1 MSTTNLG
8 NCDLG
13 AKMDKNVILSHTS
26 IKWLWLTSTQNV
38 RRFRLFLFLKL
49 QTSKQGNMYKQE
61 IMCLFSVVEMF
72 YVLFLSIQASYI
84 HNRPILPIYYDNSYS
99 RWLSPSISLSLLS
112 SFHSVHWGYQSLLKN
127 TTSLFFAKLPPPLNL
142 HCPSLLPFQVT
153 PPQEAKFSPP
163 AEKGGALCG
172 VFF

>member
-49 QTSKQGNMYKQE
+49 QTSKQGNMYIPE
-61 IMCLFSVVEMF
+61 ITCLLSIVEMF

-84 HNRPILPIYYDNSYS
+84 HHRPILPIYYDNSYS

-112 SFHSVHWGYQSLLKN
+112 SFHSVHWGYQYLLKN
-127 TTSLFFAKLPPPLNL
+127 TTSLFFAKPP
-142 HCPSLLPFQVT
+142 
-153 PPQEAKFSPP
+153 
-163 AEKGGALCG
+163 
-172 VFF
+172 